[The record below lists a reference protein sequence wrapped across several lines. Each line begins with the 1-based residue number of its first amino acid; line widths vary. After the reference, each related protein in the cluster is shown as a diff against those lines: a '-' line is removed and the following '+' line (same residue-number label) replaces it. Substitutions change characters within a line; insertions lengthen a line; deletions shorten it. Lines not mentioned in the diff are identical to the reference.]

1 MAAAT
6 DPSSHV
12 HASAFCKTT
21 RFHRGEWQQ
30 LSAEPAPSTS
40 SPHAGPTAA
49 SLSPSGKLTIVTYN
63 VWFENFVDEVR
74 HPAII
79 GLLASTNADVI
90 CLQEVTQS
98 FLATIRSDAAMR
110 NTYACLG
117 LDGETMKGTFYG
129 CVVLVNRKSLA
140 VRNGR
145 LVDLPESKLNRT
157 LLMAELTGLSGT
169 HTQGINALTI
179 ATAHLESPGADYA
192 QHARRAQ
199 FQFIRARLPE
209 SGAIFCADTN
219 LCTEEEARLPT
230 DHFRF
235 RDAWVDAG
243 HSPDVPTSDSL
254 YKSPYTPRRL
264 DRILYTGDGLQA
276 VSANLI
282 GEAPLKITEP
292 ISMDLYLSDHKGVLA
307 TLSQGLTR
315 YDRS

>member
-90 CLQEVTQS
+90 CLQEITQS
-98 FLATIRSDAAMR
+98 FLATIRSDAVMQ
-110 NTYACLG
+110 NT
-117 LDGETMKGTFYG
+117 
-129 CVVLVNRKSLA
+129 LA

-179 ATAHLESPGADYA
+179 AAAHLESPGADYA

-199 FQFIRARLPE
+199 LQFIRARLPE
-209 SGAIFCADTN
+209 SGAIFCTDTN
-219 LCTEEEARLPT
+219 LCTEEEADLPT
-230 DHFRF
+230 DHLRF

-243 HSPDVPTSDSL
+243 HSADVPTSDSL

-292 ISMDLYLSDHKGVLA
+292 ISMDLYFSDHKGVLA
-307 TLSQGLTR
+307 TLSVKG
-315 YDRS
+315 

>member
-90 CLQEVTQS
+90 CLQEITQS
-98 FLATIRSDAAMR
+98 FLATIRSDAVMQ
-110 NTYACLG
+110 NT
-117 LDGETMKGTFYG
+117 
-129 CVVLVNRKSLA
+129 LA

-179 ATAHLESPGADYA
+179 AAAHLESPGADYA

-292 ISMDLYLSDHKGVLA
+292 ISMDLY
-307 TLSQGLTR
+307 
-315 YDRS
+315 